1 MWAVEAKTLP
11 GLCLCFKPTGTR
23 ECFDHIFSHSA
34 VWSTRKQCFQRV
46 AESKRNGAETA
57 RNEWK
62 SCEKSFLTSLFT
74 APQILSCGRRRSFA
88 LLCTLTNKQIRRDI
102 KMFPAP
108 AGKPFPAKG
117 GEFFDHSFSHRAVW
131 SIWKQ
136 CPQRVLESK

>member
-1 MWAVEAKTLP
+1 SEPCAAQKRVFHLARKITMWAVEAKTLP

-62 SCEKSFLTSLFT
+62 SCEKSFLTSLLT
-74 APQILSCGRRRSFA
+74 AAMDWKVLNVSGDFLLERAIIMYGFA
-88 LLCTLTNKQIRRDI
+88 LMIRGTVHPLLAACTG
-102 KMFPAP
+102 A
-108 AGKPFPAKG
+108 A
-117 GEFFDHSFSHRAVW
+117 HS
-131 SIWKQ
+131 
-136 CPQRVLESK
+136 